1 MAYLATHDYLEDKSF
16 VDKWLYTMRTGEMD
30 LSWMNANTEKVA
42 TRPQNA
48 RRGLTYRDL
57 DVGSYGFTEIPE
69 KVRENRSY
77 APRGAEIPEGVP
89 DAQPWVSRKSE
100 LWGFNTESYYEEAVS
115 RQWNATT
122 DIPWDRLEGVEMPE
136 ATGKALSQLMT
147 FLTEVEMIATDTPA
161 MWLPRLNP
169 DFIEV
174 KSFIASQA
182 MDEARH
188 AEVFRKR
195 ALTTGYGL
203 MAASPMNEMALK
215 HLRDADSFSEMS
227 VALHLVAEGNVLTL
241 FRFSEYLSP
250 TDVDKKIF
258 RLVMQDE
265 ARHVGYGMQH
275 FKYVLENFPEKREVL
290 HAHLDEAENI
300 SFAGAAATEVTES
313 FIILAGGGLKKEN
326 IEEGIKVT
334 TQFNLKQMHEHFE
347 RLEKCGMPERKDP
360 ARSKLYAMFLQGK
373 ADAEAHGIHI

>member
-1 MAYLATHDYLEDKSF
+1 MAYLATHDYLEDKNF

-30 LSWMNANTEKVA
+30 LSWMNANTEKVMP
-42 TRPQNA
+42 RPQNP

-57 DVGSYGFTEIPE
+57 DVGSYGYTGVPE

-100 LWGFNTESYYEEAVS
+100 LWAFNTESYYEEAVS

-122 DIPWDRLEGVEMPE
+122 DIPWDRLEGVELPE
-136 ATGKALSQLMT
+136 VTGKALSQLMT

-174 KSFIASQA
+174 RSFIAAQA

-195 ALTTGYGL
+195 ALTTGWGL
-203 MAASPMNEMALK
+203 MQASPI
-215 HLRDADSFSEMS
+215 
-227 VALHLVAEGNVLTL
+227 NVLTL

-275 FKYVLENFPEKREVL
+275 FKYVLEHFPEKREVL

-300 SFAGAAATEVTES
+300 SFAGAAATELTES

-326 IEEGIKVT
+326 IEQGIKIT
-334 TQFNLKQMHEHFE
+334 TQFNLKQMQEHFE
-347 RLEKCGMPERKDP
+347 RLEKCGMPERRE
-360 ARSKLYAMFLQGK
+360 RSKLYLMYEMGRA
-373 ADAEAHGIHI
+373 AAENAGIKLN

>member
-1 MAYLATHDYLEDKSF
+1 MAYLATRNFLEDKDF
-16 VDKWLYTMRTGEMD
+16 VDKWLYTMRTGELD
-30 LSWMNANTEKVA
+30 LSWMNANTEKVKPHEA
-42 TRPQNA
+42 NP

-57 DVGSYGFTEIPE
+57 DIGSYGFTDVPE
-69 KVRENRSY
+69 KVRTNRSY
-77 APRGAEIPEGVP
+77 APRGAEITEGLP

-100 LWGFNTESYYEEAVS
+100 VWAFNTESYYEEAVT
-115 RQWNATT
+115 RQWNVTT
-122 DIPWDRLEGVEMPE
+122 DIPWERLDGVELPE
-136 ATGKALSQLMT
+136 TIGKALSQLMT

-169 DFIEV
+169 DFVEV
-174 KSFIASQA
+174 KAFIASQA

-188 AEVFRKR
+188 TEAFRKR
-195 ALTTGYGL
+195 ALTTGWGL
-203 MAASPMNEMALK
+203 MKASPMNEMALK

-250 TDVDKKIF
+250 TEVDKRIF

-275 FKYVLENFPEKREVL
+275 FKYVLENFPEKRDVV

-300 SFAGAAATEVTES
+300 SFAGAAATELTES
-313 FIILAGGGLKKEN
+313 FIILSGGGLKREN

-334 TQFNLKQMHEHFE
+334 TRFQLKQMEEHFE
-347 RLEKCGMPERKDP
+347 RLEKCGMPERKD
-360 ARSKLYAMFLQGK
+360 RSKLYQMFEMGK
-373 ADAEAHGIHI
+373 AAAEAAGIKLN

>member
-1 MAYLATHDYLEDKSF
+1 MGYLTAKDYFEDRDF
-16 VDKWLYTMRTGEMD
+16 IDKWLYTIRTGELD
-30 LSWMNANTEKVA
+30 LSWMKATTEKVKPHA
-42 TRPQNA
+42 ENP
-48 RRGLTYRDL
+48 RRGLIYRDIDL
-57 DVGSYGFTEIPE
+57 GSYGYSNLPE
-69 KVRENRSY
+69 KVRGNRSY
-77 APRGAEIPEGVP
+77 APRGAELPEGLP

-100 LWGFNTESYYEEAVS
+100 LWAHNTDGYYEEAVT

-122 DIPWDRLEGVEMPE
+122 DIPWERLEGVELPE

-169 DFIEV
+169 EFIEV
-174 KSFIASQA
+174 RAFIAAQA

-195 ALTTGYGL
+195 ALTTGHGL
-203 MAASPMNEMALK
+203 MRASPMNEMALK

-241 FRFSEYLSP
+241 FRFSEFLSP
-250 TDVDKKIF
+250 TDVDKRIF

-275 FKYVLENFPEKREVL
+275 FKWVLDHFPQKREVL
-290 HAHLDEAENI
+290 HSHLDEAENI
-300 SFAGAAATEVTES
+300 SFASGAATELTES
-313 FIILAGGGLKKEN
+313 FIVLAGGGLKQEN
-326 IEEGIKVT
+326 IAQGVKIT
-334 TQFNLKQMHEHFE
+334 TAFQLKQMYEHFE
-347 RLEKCGMPERKDP
+347 RLDKCGMPERKSGD
-360 ARSKLYAMFLQGK
+360 RSRLWNMFEMGK
-373 ADAEAHGIHI
+373 AAAAEAGIKF

>member
-1 MAYLATHDYLEDKSF
+1 MAYLSTRNFLEDKDF
-16 VDKWLYTMRTGEMD
+16 VDKWLYTMKSGELD
-30 LSWMNANTEKVA
+30 LSWMDARTEKVKPHEA
-42 TRPQNA
+42 NP

-57 DVGSYGFTEIPE
+57 DLGSYGFSELPE
-69 KVRENRSY
+69 KARANRSY

-100 LWGFNTESYYEEAVS
+100 LWAFNTESYYEEAVT

-122 DIPWDRLEGVEMPE
+122 DIPWEHLEGVELPE
-136 ATGKALSQLMT
+136 SQGKALSQLMT

-161 MWLPRLNP
+161 TWLPRLNP

-174 KSFIASQA
+174 KAFIASQV

-188 AEVFRKR
+188 TEVFRKR
-195 ALTTGYGL
+195 ALTTGWGL
-203 MAASPMNEMALK
+203 MKASPINEMALK

-275 FKYVLENFPEKREVL
+275 FKYVLENFPQKREVL

-300 SFAGAAATEVTES
+300 SFAGAAATELTEA
-313 FIILAGGGLKKEN
+313 FIILSGRGLKKEN
-326 IEEGIKVT
+326 IDEGIKIT
-334 TQFNLKQMHEHFE
+334 TKFQLMQMAEHFE
-347 RLEKCGMPERKDP
+347 RLDKCGMPERKE
-360 ARSKLYAMFLQGK
+360 RSKLYQMFLAGK
-373 ADAEAHGIHI
+373 AAAEAAGIKI

>member
-1 MAYLATHDYLEDKSF
+1 MGYLATRNFLEDKDF
-16 VDKWLYTMRTGEMD
+16 VDKWLYTMRTGELD
-30 LSWMNANTEKVA
+30 LSWMNANTEKVKPHEA
-42 TRPQNA
+42 NP

-57 DVGSYGFTEIPE
+57 DIGSYGFTNVPE
-69 KVRENRSY
+69 KVRTNRSY
-77 APRGAEIPEGVP
+77 APRGAEITEGLP

-100 LWGFNTESYYEEAVS
+100 VWAFNTESYYEEAVT
-115 RQWNATT
+115 RQWNVTT
-122 DIPWDRLEGVEMPE
+122 DIPWERLEGVELPE
-136 ATGKALSQLMT
+136 TTGKALSQLMT

-169 DFIEV
+169 DFVEV
-174 KSFIASQA
+174 KAFIASQA

-188 AEVFRKR
+188 TEAFRKR
-195 ALTTGYGL
+195 ALTTGWGL
-203 MAASPMNEMALK
+203 MKASPMNEMALK

-241 FRFSEYLSP
+241 FRFSEFLSP
-250 TDVDKKIF
+250 TDVDKRIF

-275 FKYVLENFPEKREVL
+275 FKYVLENFPEKRDVV

-300 SFAGAAATEVTES
+300 SFAGAAATELTES
-313 FIILAGGGLKKEN
+313 FIILAGGGLKREN

-334 TQFNLKQMHEHFE
+334 TRFNLKQMEEHFE
-347 RLEKCGMPERKDP
+347 RLEKCGMPERKD
-360 ARSKLYAMFLQGK
+360 RSKLYQMFEMGK
-373 ADAEAHGIHI
+373 AAAEAAGIRLN

>member
-1 MAYLATHDYLEDKSF
+1 MSYLSNVNFFEDRAF
-16 VDKWLYTMRTGEMD
+16 VDKWLYTIRTGELD
-30 LSWMNANTEKVA
+30 LSWMKSPTENVKPHA
-42 TRPQNA
+42 ENP
-48 RRGLTYRDL
+48 RRGLIYRDVSL
-57 DVGSYGFTEIPE
+57 GSYGVEAIPE
-69 KVRENRSY
+69 KVRSNRSY
-77 APRGAEIPEGVP
+77 APRGAEIPAGMP

-100 LWGFNTESYYEEAVS
+100 LWAHNTDGYYEEAVT
-115 RQWNATT
+115 RQWNAAT
-122 DIPWDRLEGVEMPE
+122 DIPWDHLEGAELPE
-136 ATGKALSQLMT
+136 ATGKALAQLMT

-174 KSFIASQA
+174 KAFIAAQA

-188 AEVFRKR
+188 TEVFRKR

-203 MAASPMNEMALK
+203 MQASPMNEMALK

-227 VALHLVAEGNVLTL
+227 VALHLVGEGNVLTL

-275 FKYVLENFPEKREVL
+275 FKWVLDHYPQKREIL
-290 HAHLDEAENI
+290 HGHLDEAENI
-300 SFAGAAATEVTES
+300 SFAAGAATELTEA
-313 FIILAGGGLKKEN
+313 FIILAGGGHKQEN
-326 IEEGIKVT
+326 IARGVRVT
-334 TQFNLKQMHEHFE
+334 TAFQLKQMQEHFE
-347 RLEKCGMPERKDP
+347 RLEKCGMPERKSID
-360 ARSKLYAMFLQGK
+360 RSKLFAMFEMGK
-373 ADAEAHGIHI
+373 AAAAEAGIRF

>member
-1 MAYLATHDYLEDKSF
+1 
-16 VDKWLYTMRTGEMD
+16 MRR
-30 LSWMNANTEKVA
+30 AAPRFPKA
-42 TRPQNA
+42 CPTRSRGSRA
-48 RRGLTYRDL
+48 RA
-57 DVGSYGFTEIPE
+57 SYGPST
-69 KVRENRSY
+69 
-77 APRGAEIPEGVP
+77 PR
-89 DAQPWVSRKSE
+89 
-100 LWGFNTESYYEEAVS
+100 
-115 RQWNATT
+115 ATT
-122 DIPWDRLEGVEMPE
+122 RKRSRANGTPPPTFRGIRLDGVELPE

-174 KSFIASQA
+174 RAFIAAQA

-195 ALTTGYGL
+195 ALTTGWGL
-203 MAASPMNEMALK
+203 MQASPINEMALK

-227 VALHLVAEGNVLTL
+227 VALHLVAEGNVLTM

-300 SFAGAAATEVTES
+300 SFAGAAATELTEA

-326 IEEGIKVT
+326 IEEGIKIT
-334 TQFNLKQMHEHFE
+334 TQFNLKQMQEHFE
-347 RLEKCGMPERKDP
+347 RLDKCGMPERRE
-360 ARSKLYAMFLQGK
+360 RSKLYLMYEMGRA
-373 ADAEAHGIHI
+373 AAEAGIKLN

>member
-1 MAYLATHDYLEDKSF
+1 MSYLATRNFLDDKDF
-16 VDKWLYTMRTGEMD
+16 VDKWLYTMRTGELD
-30 LSWMNANTEKVA
+30 LSWMDAKTEKIKPHA
-42 TRPQNA
+42 ENP
-48 RRGLTYRDL
+48 RRGLIYRDISL
-57 DVGSYGFTEIPE
+57 GTYGVDAIPE
-69 KVRENRSY
+69 KVRGNRSY
-77 APRGAEIPEGVP
+77 APRGAEMPPGLP

-100 LWGFNTESYYEEAVS
+100 LWAHNTDGYYEEAVT

-122 DIPWDRLEGVEMPE
+122 DIPWDRLEGEELPE

-174 KSFIASQA
+174 KAFIAAQA

-203 MAASPMNEMALK
+203 MQASPLNEMALK

-250 TDVDKKIF
+250 TEVDKKIF

-275 FKYVLENFPEKREVL
+275 FKWVLEHFPQKREVL
-290 HAHLDEAENI
+290 HSHLDEAENI
-300 SFAGAAATEVTES
+300 SFASGAATELTES
-313 FIILAGGGLKKEN
+313 FIILAGGGLKREN
-326 IEEGIKVT
+326 IEQGVRIT
-334 TQFNLKQMHEHFE
+334 TAFQLKQMQEHFE
-347 RLEKCGMPERKDP
+347 RLDKCGMPERKSVD
-360 ARSKLYAMFLQGK
+360 RSKLWAMFEMGK
-373 ADAEAHGIHI
+373 AGAAEAGIKF

>member
-1 MAYLATHDYLEDKSF
+1 MAYLATRNFLEDKDF
-16 VDKWLYTMRTGEMD
+16 VDKWLYTMRTGELD
-30 LSWMNANTEKVA
+30 LSWMDAKTEKIKPHEA
-42 TRPQNA
+42 NP

-57 DVGSYGFTEIPE
+57 DLGSYGFTGVPE
-69 KVRENRSY
+69 KVRGNRSY
-77 APRGAEIPEGVP
+77 APRGAELPEGLP

-100 LWGFNTESYYEEAVS
+100 VWAFNTESYYEEAVS
-115 RQWNATT
+115 RQWNVTT
-122 DIPWDRLEGVEMPE
+122 DIPWERLDGVEMPE
-136 ATGKALSQLMT
+136 TIGKALSQLMT

-161 MWLPRLNP
+161 LWLPRINP
-169 DFIEV
+169 EFVEV
-174 KSFIASQA
+174 KAFIASQA

-188 AEVFRKR
+188 TEAFRKR
-195 ALTTGYGL
+195 ALTTGWGL
-203 MAASPMNEMALK
+203 MKASPMNEMALK

-250 TDVDKKIF
+250 TDVDKRIF

-275 FKYVLENFPEKREVL
+275 FKYVLENFPEKREVV

-300 SFAGAAATEVTES
+300 SFAGAAATELTES

-334 TQFNLKQMHEHFE
+334 TRFNLKQMEEHFE
-347 RLEKCGMPERKDP
+347 RLEKCGMPERKE
-360 ARSKLYAMFLQGK
+360 RSKLYQMFEMGK
-373 ADAEAHGIHI
+373 AAAEAAGIKLS

>member
-1 MAYLATHDYLEDKSF
+1 MAYLATRNFLEDKDF
-16 VDKWLYTMRTGEMD
+16 VDKWLYTMRTGELD
-30 LSWMNANTEKVA
+30 LSWMNANTEKVKPHEA
-42 TRPQNA
+42 NP

-57 DVGSYGFTEIPE
+57 DIGSYGFTNMPE
-69 KVRENRSY
+69 KVRTNRSY
-77 APRGAEIPEGVP
+77 APRGAEITDGLP

-100 LWGFNTESYYEEAVS
+100 VWAFNTESYYEEAVT
-115 RQWNATT
+115 RQWNVTT
-122 DIPWDRLEGVEMPE
+122 DIPWERLEGVELPE
-136 ATGKALSQLMT
+136 TTGKALSQLMT

-169 DFIEV
+169 DFVEV
-174 KSFIASQA
+174 KAFIASQA

-188 AEVFRKR
+188 TEAFRKR
-195 ALTTGYGL
+195 ALTTGWGL
-203 MAASPMNEMALK
+203 MKASPMNEMALK

-241 FRFSEYLSP
+241 FRFSEFLSP
-250 TDVDKKIF
+250 TDVDKRIF

-275 FKYVLENFPEKREVL
+275 FKYVLENFPEKRDVV

-300 SFAGAAATEVTES
+300 SFAGAAATELTES
-313 FIILAGGGLKKEN
+313 FIILAGGGLKREN

-334 TQFNLKQMHEHFE
+334 TRFNLKQMEEHFE
-347 RLEKCGMPERKDP
+347 RLEKCGMPERKD
-360 ARSKLYAMFLQGK
+360 RSKLYQMFEMGK
-373 ADAEAHGIHI
+373 AAAEAAGIRLN

>member
-1 MAYLATHDYLEDKSF
+1 MAYLATRNFLEDKDF
-16 VDKWLYTMRTGEMD
+16 VDKWLYTMRTGELD
-30 LSWMNANTEKVA
+30 LSWMNANTEKVKPHEA
-42 TRPQNA
+42 NP

-57 DVGSYGFTEIPE
+57 DIGSYGFTNVPE
-69 KVRENRSY
+69 KVRTNRSY
-77 APRGAEIPEGVP
+77 APRGAEITEGLP

-100 LWGFNTESYYEEAVS
+100 VWAFNTESYYEEAVT
-115 RQWNATT
+115 RQWNVTT
-122 DIPWDRLEGVEMPE
+122 DIPWERLEDVELPE
-136 ATGKALSQLMT
+136 TTGKALSQLMT

-169 DFIEV
+169 DFVEV
-174 KSFIASQA
+174 KAFIASQA

-188 AEVFRKR
+188 TEAFRKR
-195 ALTTGYGL
+195 ALTTGWGL
-203 MAASPMNEMALK
+203 MKASPMNEMALK

-241 FRFSEYLSP
+241 FRFSEFLSP
-250 TDVDKKIF
+250 TDVDKRIF

-275 FKYVLENFPEKREVL
+275 FKYVLENFPEKRDVV

-300 SFAGAAATEVTES
+300 SFAGAAATELTES
-313 FIILAGGGLKKEN
+313 FIILAGGGLKREN

-334 TQFNLKQMHEHFE
+334 TRFNLKQMEEHFE
-347 RLEKCGMPERKDP
+347 RLEKCGMPERKD
-360 ARSKLYAMFLQGK
+360 RSKLYQMFEMGK
-373 ADAEAHGIHI
+373 AAAEAAGIRLN

>member
-1 MAYLATHDYLEDKSF
+1 MAYLATRNFLEDKDF
-16 VDKWLYTMRTGEMD
+16 VDKWLYTMRTGELD
-30 LSWMNANTEKVA
+30 LSWMNANTEKVKPHEA
-42 TRPQNA
+42 NP

-57 DVGSYGFTEIPE
+57 DIGSYGFTNVPE
-69 KVRENRSY
+69 KVRTNRSY
-77 APRGAEIPEGVP
+77 APRGAEITEGLP

-100 LWGFNTESYYEEAVS
+100 VWAFNTESYYEEAVT
-115 RQWNATT
+115 RQWNVTT
-122 DIPWDRLEGVEMPE
+122 DIPWERLEGVELPE
-136 ATGKALSQLMT
+136 TTGKALSQLMT

-169 DFIEV
+169 DFVEV
-174 KSFIASQA
+174 KAFIASQA

-188 AEVFRKR
+188 TEAFRKR
-195 ALTTGYGL
+195 ALTTGWGL
-203 MAASPMNEMALK
+203 MKASPMNEMALK

-241 FRFSEYLSP
+241 FRFSEFLSP
-250 TDVDKKIF
+250 TDVDKRIF

-275 FKYVLENFPEKREVL
+275 FKYVLENFPEKRDVV

-300 SFAGAAATEVTES
+300 SFAGAAATELTES
-313 FIILAGGGLKKEN
+313 FIILAGGGLKREN

-334 TQFNLKQMHEHFE
+334 TRFNLKQMEEHFE
-347 RLEKCGMPERKDP
+347 RLEKCGMPERKN
-360 ARSKLYAMFLQGK
+360 RSKLYQMFEMGK
-373 ADAEAHGIHI
+373 AAAEAAGIRLN

>member
-1 MAYLATHDYLEDKSF
+1 MSYLSTTNFLDDKNF
-16 VDKWLYTMRTGEMD
+16 ADKWLYTMRTGELD
-30 LSWMNANTEKVA
+30 LSWMKARTEKIKPS
-42 TRPQNA
+42 PQNA

-57 DVGSYGFTEIPE
+57 DLGTYGFSGVPE

-77 APRGAEIPEGVP
+77 APRGAEIPPGLP
-89 DAQPWVSRKSE
+89 DAQPEVSRKSE
-100 LWGFNTESYYEEAVS
+100 LWALNTEGYYEEAVT

-122 DIPWDRLEGVEMPE
+122 DIPWERLEGAELPE
-136 ATGKALSQLMT
+136 AIGKSLSQLMT

-161 MWLPRLNP
+161 KWLPRLNP
-169 DFIEV
+169 EFIEV
-174 KSFIASQA
+174 RAFIASQA

-195 ALTTGYGL
+195 ALTTGWGL
-203 MAASPMNEMALK
+203 MKASPMNEMALK

-227 VALHLVAEGNVLTL
+227 VALHLVAEGNVLTM

-275 FKYVLENFPEKREVL
+275 FKWVLENFPEKREIL
-290 HAHLDEAENI
+290 HQHLDEAENI
-300 SFAGAAATEVTES
+300 SFAGGAATELTES
-313 FIILAGGGLKKEN
+313 FIVLAGGGLKPEN
-326 IEEGIKVT
+326 IEKGIRIT
-334 TQFNLKQMHEHFE
+334 TQFQLKQMEEHFE
-347 RLEKCGMPERKDP
+347 RLDKCGMPERKE
-360 ARSKLYAMFLQGK
+360 RSKLWMMYEMGK
-373 ADAEAHGIHI
+373 AAAEQAGLKI

>member
-1 MAYLATHDYLEDKSF
+1 MAYLATRNFLEDKDF
-16 VDKWLYTMRTGEMD
+16 VDRWLYTMRTGELD
-30 LSWMNANTEKVA
+30 LSWMNANTEKVKPHEA
-42 TRPQNA
+42 NP

-57 DVGSYGFTEIPE
+57 DIGSYGFTEVPE
-69 KVRENRSY
+69 KVRTNRSY
-77 APRGAEIPEGVP
+77 APRGAEITEGLP

-100 LWGFNTESYYEEAVS
+100 VWAFNTESYYEEAVT
-115 RQWNATT
+115 RQWNVTT
-122 DIPWDRLEGVEMPE
+122 DIPWERLDGVELPE
-136 ATGKALSQLMT
+136 TTGKALSQLMT

-169 DFIEV
+169 DVIEV
-174 KSFIASQA
+174 KAFIASQA

-188 AEVFRKR
+188 TEAFRKR
-195 ALTTGYGL
+195 ALTTGWGL
-203 MAASPMNEMALK
+203 MKASPMNEMALK

-250 TDVDKKIF
+250 TDVDKRIF

-275 FKYVLENFPEKREVL
+275 FKYVLENFPEKREVV

-300 SFAGAAATEVTES
+300 SFAGAAATELTES
-313 FIILAGGGLKKEN
+313 FIILAGGGLKREN

-334 TQFNLKQMHEHFE
+334 TRFNLKQMEEHFE
-347 RLEKCGMPERKDP
+347 RLEKCGMPERKD
-360 ARSKLYAMFLQGK
+360 RSKLYQMFEMGK
-373 ADAEAHGIHI
+373 AAAEAAGIKLN

>member
-1 MAYLATHDYLEDKSF
+1 MAYLATRNFLEDKDF
-16 VDKWLYTMRTGEMD
+16 VDKWLYTMRTGELD
-30 LSWMNANTEKVA
+30 LSWVSANTEKVKPHEA
-42 TRPQNA
+42 NP

-57 DVGSYGFTEIPE
+57 DIGSYGFTNVPE
-69 KVRENRSY
+69 KVRTNRSY
-77 APRGAEIPEGVP
+77 APRGAEITEGLP

-100 LWGFNTESYYEEAVS
+100 VWAFNTESYYEEAVT
-115 RQWNATT
+115 RQWNVTT
-122 DIPWDRLEGVEMPE
+122 DIPWERLEGVELPE

-169 DFIEV
+169 DFVEV
-174 KSFIASQA
+174 KAFIASQA

-188 AEVFRKR
+188 TEAFRKR
-195 ALTTGYGL
+195 ALTTGWGL
-203 MAASPMNEMALK
+203 MKASPMNEMALK

-241 FRFSEYLSP
+241 FRFSEFLSP
-250 TDVDKKIF
+250 TDVDKRIF

-275 FKYVLENFPEKREVL
+275 FKYVLENFPEKRDVV

-300 SFAGAAATEVTES
+300 SFAGAAATELTES
-313 FIILAGGGLKKEN
+313 FIILAGGGLKREN

-334 TQFNLKQMHEHFE
+334 TRFQLKQMEEHFE
-347 RLEKCGMPERKDP
+347 RLEKCGMPERKD
-360 ARSKLYAMFLQGK
+360 RSKLYQMFVMGK
-373 ADAEAHGIHI
+373 AAAEAAGIRLN